1 MVRNLR
7 LLSGLVL
14 MTFVAGHLTN
24 LIIGIHSLAAME
36 VWRAH
41 LMDPWRT
48 FIGQWL
54 LLGSVCIHVSLGL
67 YAISARRSL
76 AMSRTDVAQLVLG
89 LLTPPLLLNHVVV
102 TYMADQ
108 VTPDFDSAY
117 GMMLAIY
124 WKFSPGYAFQQ
135 LFVVVIVW
143 VHAALGLYS
152 WLVLKPIWRRI
163 GGFVLP
169 VLFAVPILA
178 LVGFAESGKEVL
190 AKLDNDPAWQTH
202 LTDNIGKIVKFT
214 SQLDTFQSRVL
225 LAYGALLLLA
235 LAVLATRMLRDRLTP
250 VHVNYDGGLSAQG
263 RRGLS
268 VLELSRLNDIPH
280 AHVCSARGRC
290 GTCRVHVD
298 AGAQS
303 LSPQND
309 IERAT
314 LARVSEGKPV
324 GEGLRLA
331 CQARVLGAGVSV
343 TRLLPAYADASAARQ
358 PQEWVADNR
367 IVESPAPAREAAP

>member
-1 MVRNLR
+1 
-7 LLSGLVL
+7 
-14 MTFVAGHLTN
+14 
-24 LIIGIHSLAAME
+24 
-36 VWRAH
+36 
-41 LMDPWRT
+41 
-48 FIGQWL
+48 
-54 LLGSVCIHVSLGL
+54 
-67 YAISARRSL
+67 
-76 AMSRTDVAQLVLG
+76 
-89 LLTPPLLLNHVVV
+89 
-102 TYMADQ
+102 
-108 VTPDFDSAY
+108 
-117 GMMLAIY
+117 
-124 WKFSPGYAFQQ
+124 
-135 LFVVVIVW
+135 
-143 VHAALGLYS
+143 
-152 WLVLKPIWRRI
+152 
-163 GGFVLP
+163 
-169 VLFAVPILA
+169 
-178 LVGFAESGKEVL
+178 
-190 AKLDNDPAWQTH
+190 
-202 LTDNIGKIVKFT
+202 
-214 SQLDTFQSRVL
+214 
-225 LAYGALLLLA
+225 
-235 LAVLATRMLRDRLTP
+235 LTP